1 MEASSISWSDLERVV
16 FNIMWYCVKE
26 WWCFFLGEIVAITRF
41 YVSQLI
47 HNLLITCWRHVL
59 CACSHSA
66 DKISGFRSK
75 TQLVHYI
82 QYEQLS
88 HIPGYHIQL
97 VITIPFYFMWVPNY
111 TLIWSKSCRD
121 GEGFGLR
128 GSLPQA
134 LVNIIHI
141 LHGSRATLLNQNI
154 WPEVLGKPCSV
165 MSPDAEGGAIS
176 ANYPSTAVRLLLFP
190 EV

>member
-1 MEASSISWSDLERVV
+1 MFKNGDV
-16 FNIMWYCVKE
+16 
-26 WWCFFLGEIVAITRF
+26 FFLGEIVAITRF

-59 CACSHSA
+59 CAHTVRTKSVVSVQRHSWF
-66 DKISGFRSK
+66 IIFN
-75 TQLVHYI
+75 TNCFPI
-82 QYEQLS
+82 
-88 HIPGYHIQL
+88 YHIQL
-97 VITIPFYFMWVPNY
+97 VITILFYFMWVPNY

-121 GEGFGLR
+121 GEGFGL
-128 GSLPQA
+128 PQA

-141 LHGSRATLLNQNI
+141 LHGSRATYQNI